1 MICQTGVSFKD
12 IGIKSLGRAI
22 NDIND
27 YTLSLNNI
35 NFVSLVT
42 CNRAE
47 IYSDKPVRLNGC
59 KIRQGKEA
67 LGYLFKVASG
77 IDSMIIGE
85 NEVALQVKNAF
96 ETALKEDHCNGEL
109 ALAFNRALKLA
120 KKARS
125 ETRINYGKISLPSIA
140 VELVIKKYNP
150 KKVIV
155 IGSGMLGGKIAKAL
169 SRKNIDEII
178 VSNRHF
184 KRAKKL
190 AEKVNGK
197 AAKLDDIKK
206 LLKKA
211 DAVFSATACPLPVLY
226 KKDIPKNKKLVI
238 VDLAV
243 PYDVDKSIDRMENV
257 KVIRFEYFKKII
269 NENKKMKKEEI
280 KKVEKMIDDELKRL
294 Y

>member
-12 IGIKSLGRAI
+12 IRIKSLGRAI

-47 IYSDKPVRLNGC
+47 IYSDKPVRLNGY

-96 ETALKEDHCNGEL
+96 ETAVKEDHRNGEL

-140 VELVIKKYNP
+140 VELVIKRYNP
-150 KKVIV
+150 KNVIV

-178 VSNRHF
+178 VTIRHF
-184 KRAKKL
+184 KRAKEL

-197 AAKLDDIKK
+197 AARLDDIKK
-206 LLKKA
+206 LLKNA

-243 PYDVDKSIDRMENV
+243 PYDVDKAIDKMKNV
-257 KVIRFEYFKKII
+257 EVIRFGFFKKII
-269 NENKKMKKEEI
+269 GENKKMKKEEI
-280 KKVEKMIDDELKRL
+280 KKVEKMIDDELERF

>member
-1 MICQTGVSFKD
+1 
-12 IGIKSLGRAI
+12 
-22 NDIND
+22 
-27 YTLSLNNI
+27 
-35 NFVSLVT
+35 
-42 CNRAE
+42 
-47 IYSDKPVRLNGC
+47 
-59 KIRQGKEA
+59 
-67 LGYLFKVASG
+67 
-77 IDSMIIGE
+77 MIIGE

-96 ETALKEDHCNGEL
+96 ETAVKEDHCNGEL

-140 VELVIKKYNP
+140 VELVIKRYNP
-150 KKVIV
+150 KNVIV

-169 SRKNIDEII
+169 SRKDIDEII

-184 KRAKKL
+184 KRAKEL

-197 AAKLDDIKK
+197 SARLDDIKK
-206 LLKKA
+206 LLKNA

-226 KKDIPKNKKLVI
+226 KNDIPKNKKLVI

-243 PYDVDKSIDRMENV
+243 PYDVDKAIDKMKNV
-257 KVIRFEYFKKII
+257 EVIRFGFFKKII
-269 NENKKMKKEEI
+269 GENKKMKKEEI
-280 KKVEKMIDDELKRL
+280 KKVEKMIDDELKRF